1 MPLPGAGI
9 LNAMGASAAMVVL
22 VALYLF
28 AKPEDKRDMVGAIA
42 LYSVI
47 VTVLIMV
54 VFL

>member
-1 MPLPGAGI
+1 M

-22 VALYLF
+22 VALYLS

-54 VFL
+54 MFL